1 MQLRNCVSKSFG
13 TIRNNTALKQP
24 CPEAFKFD
32 CFGTIRNNTALKRTT
47 KPTSGWT
54 SFGTIRNN
62 TALKLIMLAIP
73 TLLGFGTIRNNTALK
88 LLWYTIYVVL
98 SFGTIRNNTALK
110 PRGPFFLTKFR
121 NRAICLS
128 LTSAPNNSILN
139 YFIPQTKGQFRVL
152 LILVN
157 LNRERC

>member
-1 MQLRNCVSKSFG
+1 MLLLLKRN
-13 TIRNNTALKQP
+13 
-24 CPEAFKFD
+24 
-32 CFGTIRNNTALKRTT
+32 CFGTIRNNTALKP
-47 KPTSGWT
+47 KSILLIF
-54 SFGTIRNN
+54 SICFGTIRNN
-62 TALKLIMLAIP
+62 TALKHEMVQGSKVLC
-73 TLLGFGTIRNNTALK
+73 FGTIRNSTALK
-88 LLWYTIYVVL
+88 QDASVL
-98 SFGTIRNNTALK
+98 DELASFGTIRNNTALK

-157 LNRERC
+157 LNRERY

>member
-1 MQLRNCVSKSFG
+1 MS
-13 TIRNNTALKQP
+13 
-24 CPEAFKFD
+24 
-32 CFGTIRNNTALKRTT
+32 
-47 KPTSGWT
+47 
-54 SFGTIRNN
+54 
-62 TALKLIMLAIP
+62 
-73 TLLGFGTIRNNTALK
+73 GFGTIRNNTALK
-88 LLWYTIYVVL
+88 PPIQAPAT
-98 SFGTIRNNTALK
+98 STCFGTIRNNTALK
-110 PRGPFFLTKFR
+110 PRGLFFLTKFR

>member
-1 MQLRNCVSKSFG
+1 MSTENCDNK
-13 TIRNNTALKQP
+13 
-24 CPEAFKFD
+24 
-32 CFGTIRNNTALKRTT
+32 
-47 KPTSGWT
+47 
-54 SFGTIRNN
+54 
-62 TALKLIMLAIP
+62 
-73 TLLGFGTIRNNTALK
+73 
-88 LLWYTIYVVL
+88 

-157 LNRERC
+157 LNRERY

>member
-1 MQLRNCVSKSFG
+1 MTSGNVLVKDGFGTIRNNTALKHPNMLHYICLCFG
-13 TIRNNTALKQP
+13 TIRNNTALKQRN
-24 CPEAFKFD
+24 
-32 CFGTIRNNTALKRTT
+32 FGYVNSIR
-47 KPTSGWT
+47 
-54 SFGTIRNN
+54 
-62 TALKLIMLAIP
+62 
-73 TLLGFGTIRNNTALK
+73 
-88 LLWYTIYVVL
+88 
-98 SFGTIRNNTALK
+98 FGTIRNNTALK
-110 PRGPFFLTKFR
+110 PRGLFFLTKFR

>member
-1 MQLRNCVSKSFG
+1 MFWNHSKQHSSKTKRTITHYTDGFG

-24 CPEAFKFD
+24 PVCKYHLQ
-32 CFGTIRNNTALKRTT
+32 CFGTIRNNTALKHDV
-47 KPTSGWT
+47 GEFYEW
-54 SFGTIRNN
+54 F
-62 TALKLIMLAIP
+62 
-73 TLLGFGTIRNNTALK
+73 GFGTIRNNTALK
-88 LLWYTIYVVL
+88 LKNLLEAPIVG
-98 SFGTIRNNTALK
+98 FGTIRNNTALK

>member
-1 MQLRNCVSKSFG
+1 MCFGTIRNNTALKPIVTLNFCFSGFGTIRNNTALKQTRPLFWSATSFG
-13 TIRNNTALKQP
+13 TIRNNTALKQVH
-24 CPEAFKFD
+24 CQ
-32 CFGTIRNNTALKRTT
+32 
-47 KPTSGWT
+47 
-54 SFGTIRNN
+54 
-62 TALKLIMLAIP
+62 
-73 TLLGFGTIRNNTALK
+73 LLLCGR
-88 LLWYTIYVVL
+88 
-98 SFGTIRNNTALK
+98 FGTIRNNTALK

>member
-1 MQLRNCVSKSFG
+1 MFWNHSKQHSSKTKRTITHYTDGFG

-24 CPEAFKFD
+24 PVCKYHLQ
-32 CFGTIRNNTALKRTT
+32 CFGTIRNNTALKHDV
-47 KPTSGWT
+47 GEFYEW
-54 SFGTIRNN
+54 F
-62 TALKLIMLAIP
+62 
-73 TLLGFGTIRNNTALK
+73 GFGTIRNNTALK
-88 LLWYTIYVVL
+88 LVCL
-98 SFGTIRNNTALK
+98 SSESLACFGTIRNNTALK

>member
-1 MQLRNCVSKSFG
+1 MYKNVVSFG
-13 TIRNNTALKQP
+13 TIRNNTALKQI
-24 CPEAFKFD
+24 
-32 CFGTIRNNTALKRTT
+32 GTPFIIL
-47 KPTSGWT
+47 S

-62 TALKLIMLAIP
+62 TALKHVLNIFPHVAS
-73 TLLGFGTIRNNTALK
+73 FGTIRNNTALK
-88 LLWYTIYVVL
+88 HTQLMTINHYR
-98 SFGTIRNNTALK
+98 FGTIRNNTALK

-128 LTSAPNNSILN
+128 LTSAPNDSLFN
-139 YFIPQTKGQFRVL
+139 YFIPQTKGRFRVL

>member
-1 MQLRNCVSKSFG
+1 MFWNHSKQHSSKTKRTITHYTDGFG

-24 CPEAFKFD
+24 PVCKYHLQ
-32 CFGTIRNNTALKRTT
+32 CFGTIRNNTALK
-47 KPTSGWT
+47 
-54 SFGTIRNN
+54 
-62 TALKLIMLAIP
+62 LKN
-73 TLLGFGTIRNNTALK
+73 LLEAPIVG
-88 LLWYTIYVVL
+88 
-98 SFGTIRNNTALK
+98 FGTIRNNTALK

>member
-1 MQLRNCVSKSFG
+1 MLR
-13 TIRNNTALKQP
+13 
-24 CPEAFKFD
+24 
-32 CFGTIRNNTALKRTT
+32 
-47 KPTSGWT
+47 
-54 SFGTIRNN
+54 
-62 TALKLIMLAIP
+62 
-73 TLLGFGTIRNNTALK
+73 FGTIRNNTALK
-88 LLWYTIYVVL
+88 LLSARVTLESGFGTIRNNTALKQFFVV
-98 SFGTIRNNTALK
+98 SMPEICFGTIRNNTALK
-110 PRGPFFLTKFR
+110 PRGPFFFTKFR